1 MATRLLSALL
11 LIALSSSSPD
21 AAREAKAGR
30 EFALVGTQMVA
41 VYTYRPSPCPNPKL
55 LIVFAGYNRDA
66 DRYRDRARG
75 LADRACLLVVAPLLD
90 REQFPTWR
98 YQTAGVTRKGRVQPQ
113 SKWTGPLLVELI
125 AWGRKWTG
133 RPDIPYILF
142 GHSAGAQLLSRVS
155 AYTPPLDAARIV
167 IANPSA
173 HVWPSLEEAAPYG
186 FDGVFDAPTREARL
200 RAYLALPITIY
211 LGADDTGTKLL
222 VDDEPAVRQGANR
235 YERGRNV
242 YRAASDLS
250 RKRSWRFG
258 WRLVEVPD
266 TGHSASRMLDAVEA
280 VEAIGLRAREPAQR

>member
-1 MATRLLSALL
+1 
-11 LIALSSSSPD
+11 
-21 AAREAKAGR
+21 
-30 EFALVGTQMVA
+30 
-41 VYTYRPSPCPNPKL
+41 
-55 LIVFAGYNRDA
+55 
-66 DRYRDRARG
+66 
-75 LADRACLLVVAPLLD
+75 
-90 REQFPTWR
+90 
-98 YQTAGVTRKGRVQPQ
+98 VQPQ

-125 AWGRKWTG
+125 AWGRKWAG
-133 RPDIPYILF
+133 RPDMPYILF

-155 AYTPPLDAARIV
+155 AYTPPLDAVRIV

-173 HVWPSLEEAAPYG
+173 HVWPSLEEAVPYG
-186 FDGVFDAPTREARL
+186 FDGIFDAPTREARL

-222 VDDEPAVRQGANR
+222 VDDAPAVRQGANR

-266 TGHSASRMLDAVEA
+266 TGHSARRMLDAAEA
-280 VEAIGLRAREPAQR
+280 VEALGLRAREPAQR